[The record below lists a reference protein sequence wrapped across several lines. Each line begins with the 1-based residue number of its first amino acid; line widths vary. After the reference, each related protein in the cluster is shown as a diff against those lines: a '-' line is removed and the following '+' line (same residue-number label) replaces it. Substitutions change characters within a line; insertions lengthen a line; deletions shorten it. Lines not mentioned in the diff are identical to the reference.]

1 MKLSEMLEA
10 DPIRALVY
18 GVSGTG
24 KTTLAGLLAAQP
36 ELRPVYFFDW
46 DMRLAGLQSRI
57 PKELWEF
64 IEADTYRDKNVPG
77 EAFTLMEAKIERLES
92 SGFRTAVVDSMTFAM
107 QGIMARVLF
116 LDGNKLPTS
125 TPQLQHYMQQQ
136 SLVTSL
142 VSRLCAKKMN
152 IILTAHEDTS
162 KDEITGRLFKAIDLT
177 GKLAQRIPGY
187 FNEFWHTE
195 VVQQTG
201 KDPEFKVRTR
211 SDQVYAARTSY
222 KGLQTLE
229 DQGKIWEKI
238 IKERGG
244 NK

>member
-1 MKLSEMLEA
+1 
-10 DPIRALVY
+10 
-18 GVSGTG
+18 
-24 KTTLAGLLAAQP
+24 
-36 ELRPVYFFDW
+36 
-46 DMRLAGLQSRI
+46 
-57 PKELWEF
+57 
-64 IEADTYRDKNVPG
+64 
-77 EAFTLMEAKIERLES
+77 
-92 SGFRTAVVDSMTFAM
+92 
-107 QGIMARVLF
+107 
-116 LDGNKLPTS
+116 
-125 TPQLQHYMQQQ
+125 
-136 SLVTSL
+136 
-142 VSRLCAKKMN
+142 MN